1 MQGRAHFFVF
11 HPTIMFPAVRLWN
24 NTRIKE
30 IPTQRNQ
37 YNAKKSSVILNDKT
51 AFRKYKRKMLQTSA
65 VRTGVCAYM
74 DATLLQEKRGR
85 P

>member
-1 MQGRAHFFVF
+1 MRKNHQSF
-11 HPTIMFPAVRLWN
+11 
-24 NTRIKE
+24 
-30 IPTQRNQ
+30 
-37 YNAKKSSVILNDKT
+37 LNDKT

-65 VRTGVCAYM
+65 VHTGVCAYM